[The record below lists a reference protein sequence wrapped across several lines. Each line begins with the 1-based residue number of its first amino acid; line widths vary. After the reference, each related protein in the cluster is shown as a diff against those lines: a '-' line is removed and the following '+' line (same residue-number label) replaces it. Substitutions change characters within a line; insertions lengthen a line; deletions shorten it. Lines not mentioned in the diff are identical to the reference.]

1 MSTDSRR
8 GLRQLLWKL
17 VHGEEA
23 DQASEEPS
31 EQLTSTPDDGV
42 QLVSSEGEGPS
53 PKLSGSQ
60 GPSKVAFTQR
70 AYTAML
76 SEVLKKTPV
85 ETGGILLGYRDASE
99 WTVVESLDPGP
110 HSIHQLSYFEY
121 DQAYVT
127 HQVNRV
133 RNYYEPPLD
142 LLGLWH
148 RHPGSFDI
156 FSGTDDGTNLSF
168 ARMSPEGAI
177 SGLVN
182 VDPCVRLTLY
192 RVSPDPLVYTRIP
205 YSVLDAG
212 ESGKRAPLR
221 GIEGLTSLIESRE
234 RQGFSRSSDVA
245 AVPQVARLSTSTI
258 ARWIDGTIEQ
268 SKDALLLGEDWLVPW
283 SDDRAVDTLEAIDSD
298 VQHFEVRDISLALRY
313 SDSYHLQLMANDGQ
327 QEQVICQFVLMKL
340 GTDGA
345 DILCVKGASDD
356 SRAIPYTPGFLQ
368 GCINR
373 S

>member
-8 GLRQLLWKL
+8 GLRQLLWRL

-31 EQLTSTPDDGV
+31 EELTSAPDDGV
-42 QLVSSEGEGPS
+42 QLVPSEGGESPRKPS
-53 PKLSGSQ
+53 ADQ

-85 ETGGILLGYRDASE
+85 ETGGILLGYRDDSE

-148 RHPGSFDI
+148 RHPGSFDS

-182 VDPCVRLTLY
+182 VDPSVRLTLY
-192 RVSPDPLVYTRIP
+192 RVSSDPLVYTRIP
-205 YSVLDAG
+205 FSVLDTE
-212 ESGKRAPLR
+212 ESVRRAPLR
-221 GIEGLTSLIESRE
+221 GIEELTSLIESRE
-234 RQGFSRSSDVA
+234 RQGFSRPSDVT
-245 AVPQVARLSTSTI
+245 AVPRVERVSTSTI
-258 ARWIDGTIEQ
+258 ARLIDDSIGQ
-268 SKDALLLGEDWLVPW
+268 SKEAFLPGEQWLVPW
-283 SDDRAVDTLEAIDSD
+283 SDDRAVDTLEALDLD
-298 VQHFEVRDISLALRY
+298 VQHFEGRDIALAMRY
-313 SDSYHLQLMANDGQ
+313 SDSYHLQLIANDGM
-327 QEQVICQFVLMKL
+327 QEQVICQFVLLKL
-340 GTDGA
+340 GTDGT
-345 DILCVKGASDD
+345 DIPCVMGASDD
-356 SRAIPYTPGFLQ
+356 AQVVPYTPGFLQ
-368 GCINR
+368 GCINC